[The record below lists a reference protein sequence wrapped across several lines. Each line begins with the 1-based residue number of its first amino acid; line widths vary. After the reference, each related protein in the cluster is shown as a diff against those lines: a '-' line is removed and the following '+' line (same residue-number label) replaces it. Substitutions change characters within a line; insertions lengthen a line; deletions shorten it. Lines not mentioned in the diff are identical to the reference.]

1 MKSLA
6 ILLALGAALLV
17 SGCNQNSQA
26 MKQVEPRPV
35 LVAEAHYAP
44 REQAQVLAGVV
55 KARIESDL
63 AFRIGGKIAARLVD
77 MGAFVHEGDAL
88 ARLDEA
94 DFRLEL
100 EEAEAEQSS
109 AKAALTQAEAEERR
123 LTTLSKQGW
132 TANADFD
139 KAHAAAD
146 QARAAAMRADRAV
159 ALAQNAIDY
168 ATLRA
173 DADGVISAVSA
184 EAGQVVAVG
193 APVVRLAH
201 SDEREAAVSVPETLV
216 DRARAEPARVEFWAL
231 PGVSVAAKLRELSPT
246 SDAATRTYPA
256 RFTLVDP
263 PPGVRLGMSVT
274 VSLQADAAKVARL
287 PIAALFDL
295 GQGPSVFMVDPVTA
309 TLRASRVALAGYD
322 ADWAFIG
329 AGVPEGAKVVAL
341 GVHKLEPGEKV
352 HVVDSLAG
360 L

>member
-17 SGCNQNSQA
+17 SGCNQNPQGARQA
-26 MKQVEPRPV
+26 PMRPV

-44 REQAQVLAGVV
+44 REQAQVLAGVI

-63 AFRIGGKIAARLVD
+63 AFRIAGKIAARLVD
-77 MGAFVHEGDAL
+77 TGAYVHEGDAL
-88 ARLDEA
+88 ARLDDA
-94 DFRLEL
+94 DFRLQL
-100 EEAEAEQSS
+100 EEAEAEQNS

-139 KAHAAAD
+139 KARSAAD

-159 ALAQNAIDY
+159 ALTRNAIDY

-193 APVVRLAH
+193 APIVRLAH
-201 SDEREAAVSVPETLV
+201 TDEREAAVSVPETLIERV
-216 DRARAEPARVEFWAL
+216 RTAPARVEFWAL
-231 PGVSVAAKLRELSPT
+231 PGVSAAAKLRELSPT
-246 SDAATRTYPA
+246 SDPATRTYPA
-256 RFTLVDP
+256 RFTLVDAP
-263 PPGVRLGMSVT
+263 AGVRLGMSVT
-274 VSLQADAAKVARL
+274 VSLQADAAKVARM
-287 PIAALFDL
+287 PISAVFDQ
-295 GQGPSVFMVDPVTA
+295 GQGPSVWVVDPITA
-309 TLRASRVALAGYD
+309 TLSAARVALAGYD

-341 GVHKLEPGEKV
+341 GVHKLDAGEKV